1 MKFKFYE
8 YERCSTCVNARK
20 WMEAKGIVYERIA
33 IRKQPPQKKELE
45 QLLHHHGGNVKKLF
59 NTSGLD
65 YRNMKIKDSLPYF
78 TEEKALGLLHAN
90 GNLIKRPVLIGEEIV
105 LQGFKSDVWEKAFGL
120 NE

>member
-8 YERCSTCVNARK
+8 YERCSTCLNARK

-33 IRKQPPQKKELE
+33 IRKQTPQKKELE

-65 YRNMKIKDSLPYF
+65 YRNMKIKDSLPHL

-105 LQGFKSDVWEKAFGL
+105 LQGFKPDVWEKAFGL
-120 NE
+120 KE